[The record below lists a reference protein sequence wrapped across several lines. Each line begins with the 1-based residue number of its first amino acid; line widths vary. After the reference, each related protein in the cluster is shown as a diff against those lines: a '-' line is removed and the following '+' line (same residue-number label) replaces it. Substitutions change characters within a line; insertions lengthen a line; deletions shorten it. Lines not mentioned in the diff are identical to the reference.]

1 MCAYPLRRVFLP
13 ANSSPVKRII
23 LFISLLLV
31 GANVLLGQDTLQLAP
46 GFKKLDLLEWGQ
58 LYRTPDTALGAE
70 GLNRL
75 PEQEWVRL
83 SRTDGAFFAGKDLLW
98 IRVFI
103 SNSGAAPLP
112 LLVQSKEVRTN
123 RIAFFWDPAESPPLA
138 SPTMGDYLPFGNRM
152 IDHPTYLFPVTLE
165 ASQEGVLYICYDK
178 REETITIQPQLWE
191 PAAFEEGDRSSRFL
205 MVLFLGALTC
215 LAVVMVV
222 LGLVARQGLLLS
234 FALYITSGLL
244 MVFIITGYGAMY
256 LWPSHP
262 YWNGLGY
269 LFLIFFHVSLL
280 EMARRY
286 LGLRDGAP
294 LLHRLFQLAQVA
306 LLLVFMP
313 GVLSYPVLGGFFKIW
328 LGRSGLML
336 LLLIN
341 LGIIIACIGTYRR
354 EGRGGA
360 LLFLLAFMFSLIALA
375 LFEVEQLGSLN
386 TPWSMELTLLFILL
400 DLLTLG
406 GLFGHYLRRTFIQNT
421 QLSEALSRSQLKAA
435 NALLLGQ
442 YKERKRLSQEL
453 HDGISIQLALLKMRL
468 SGKPSGQ
475 LTAVGPVLEDLT
487 RISEGIRDFT
497 HAISPALLEEEGL
510 VMAIEA
516 LTRRVADQAGLEV
529 STHLPE
535 AEEAQDLSHLQ
546 YYSVF
551 LVVQELLSN
560 TLKHAGATRIG
571 LSLEFTDACTLHYCD
586 NGKGVSAD
594 AMDEGLGLSHIKDRA
609 ALLGGIFDYY
619 PADSGGSYFRFSFP
633 VSTVS

>member
-1 MCAYPLRRVFLP
+1 MHIPSAGYFYPLTQ
-13 ANSSPVKRII
+13 APVKHII
-23 LFISLLLV
+23 FFTPLFLIVS
-31 GANVLLGQDTLQLAP
+31 NVLLGQDTLRLTP
-46 GFKKLDLLEWGQ
+46 GFRQIELLEWGQ
-58 LYRTPDTALGAE
+58 LYRTPDTELGVE
-70 GLNRL
+70 GLKHL
-75 PEQEWVRL
+75 PDHGWGRL
-83 SRTDGAFFAGKDLLW
+83 SSTDGAFFAGKDLLW
-98 IRVFI
+98 VKVYI
-103 SNSGAAPLP
+103 SNSGTTPLS

-123 RIAFFWDPAESPPLA
+123 RIAFFWAPAKGPLLA
-138 SPTMGDYLPFGNRM
+138 SPQMGDYLPFGNRM
-152 IDHPTYLFPVTLE
+152 IGHPTYLFPVTLE
-165 ASQEGVLYICYDK
+165 ALQEGVLYICYDK
-178 REETITIQPQLWE
+178 REETTTIQPQLWE

-341 LGIIIACIGTYRR
+341 LGVIIACIGTYRR

-375 LFEVEQLGSLN
+375 LFEVEQLGSFN
-386 TPWSMELTLLFILL
+386 TPWSMELTLLFMLL

-468 SGKPSGQ
+468 SGEPSGQ
-475 LTAVGPVLEDLT
+475 LTQVEPVLEDLT
-487 RISEGIRDFT
+487 RISESIRNFT

-510 VMAIEA
+510 IMAIEA
-516 LTRRVADQAGLEV
+516 LTGQVADQAGLEV
-529 STHLPE
+529 STQLPE
-535 AEEAQDLSHLQ
+535 PEQARTLSRLQ

-560 TLKHAGATRIG
+560 TLKHAGATRIR

-586 NGKGVSAD
+586 DGKGLSV
-594 AMDEGLGLSHIKDRA
+594 DEVNMGLGLAHIKDRA
-609 ALLGGIFDYY
+609 ALLGGVFDYY
-619 PADSGGSYFRFSFP
+619 PADSGGGCFRFVFP
-633 VSTVS
+633 VSIVS

>member
-1 MCAYPLRRVFLP
+1 
-13 ANSSPVKRII
+13 VKRIV
-23 LFISLLLV
+23 LFILLLLI

-46 GFKKLDLLEWGQ
+46 GFRQLDLLEWGQ
-58 LYRTPDTALGAE
+58 LYRTPDTALGAGE
-70 GLNRL
+70 LNRL
-75 PEQEWVRL
+75 PEQEWISL
-83 SRTDGAFFAGKDLLW
+83 SRADGAFFAGKDLLW

-103 SNSGAAPLP
+103 SNSAAAPLP

-123 RIAFFWDPAESPPLA
+123 RIAFFWAPAAGPPIA

-152 IDHPTYLFPVTLE
+152 IGHPTYLFPITLE

-191 PAAFEEGDRSSRFL
+191 PAAFEERDRSSRFL

-234 FALYITSGLL
+234 FALYITSGML
-244 MVFIITGYGAMY
+244 MVFVITGYGAMY
-256 LWPSHP
+256 LWPNHP

-280 EMARRY
+280 EMGGRY
-286 LGLRDGAP
+286 LGLRQGAP
-294 LLHRLFQLAQVA
+294 HLHRMFQLAQVL

-313 GVLSYPVLGGFFKIW
+313 AVLSFPVLEGFFKIW

-386 TPWSMELTLLFILL
+386 TPWSMELTLLFMLL

-406 GLFGHYLRRTFIQNT
+406 ALFGHYLRRTFMEHT

-468 SGKPSGQ
+468 SGEPSGQ
-475 LTAVGPVLEDLT
+475 LAEVEPVLEDLT
-487 RISEGIRDFT
+487 RISEGIRNFT

-516 LTRRVADQAGLEV
+516 LAGRVADQAGLEV

-535 AEEAQDLSHLQ
+535 AEEAQGLSHLQ

-560 TLKHAGATRIG
+560 TLKHAGATRIR

-594 AMDEGLGLSHIKDRA
+594 AVDAGLGLSHIKDRA
-609 ALLGGIFDYY
+609 ALLGGTFDYY
-619 PADSGGSYFRFSFP
+619 PADSGGSCFRFLFP
-633 VSTVS
+633 VSMVS

>member
-1 MCAYPLRRVFLP
+1 M
-13 ANSSPVKRII
+13 KRIV
-23 LFISLLLV
+23 LFILLLLI

-46 GFKKLDLLEWGQ
+46 GFRQLDLLEWGQ
-58 LYRTPDTALGAE
+58 LYRTPDTALGAGE
-70 GLNRL
+70 LNRL
-75 PEQEWVRL
+75 PEQEWVSL
-83 SRTDGAFFAGKDLLW
+83 SRADGAFFAGKDLLW

-103 SNSGAAPLP
+103 RNSAAAPLP

-123 RIAFFWDPAESPPLA
+123 RIAFFWDPAAGPPIASPP
-138 SPTMGDYLPFGNRM
+138 MGDYLPFGNRM
-152 IDHPTYLFPVTLE
+152 IGHPTYLFPITLE

-178 REETITIQPQLWE
+178 REETITVQPQLWE

-234 FALYITSGLL
+234 FALYITSGML
-244 MVFIITGYGAMY
+244 MVFVITGYGAMY
-256 LWPSHP
+256 LWPNHP

-280 EMARRY
+280 EMAGRY
-286 LGLRDGAP
+286 LGLRQGAP
-294 LLHRLFQLAQVA
+294 HLHRMFQLAQVL

-313 GVLSYPVLGGFFKIW
+313 AVLSFPVLEGFFKIW

-386 TPWSMELTLLFILL
+386 TPWSMELTLLFMLL

-406 GLFGHYLRRTFIQNT
+406 ALFGHYLRRTFMEHT

-468 SGKPSGQ
+468 SGEPSGQ
-475 LTAVGPVLEDLT
+475 LAAVEPVLEDLT
-487 RISEGIRDFT
+487 RISEGIRNFT

-516 LTRRVADQAGLEV
+516 LAGRVADQAGLEV

-535 AEEAQDLSHLQ
+535 AEEAQGLSHLQ

-560 TLKHAGATRIG
+560 TLKHAGATRIR

-594 AMDEGLGLSHIKDRA
+594 AVDAGLGLSHIKDRA
-609 ALLGGIFDYY
+609 ALLGGTFDYY
-619 PADSGGSYFRFSFP
+619 PADSGGSCFRFLFP